1 MAVTSIP
8 GGTPAT
14 VASSRVDAHETAR
27 PPQHVVFVRTARQA
41 LRSGATWGTVFGIY
55 TALQAIAYTSTYKTL
70 AQRRAL
76 AKSMSLSGGLNALA
90 GPARDLQTVGG
101 YTVWKSLGFLS
112 VIGAIWALLL
122 GTKLLRG
129 EEESGRAE
137 VLLGGPL
144 TRRNA
149 TIQYL
154 LGLAAGVVALFAC
167 TSFFVVLVGREHAV
181 HWAASASLFFA
192 LSATCSAALFMA
204 VGAFTS
210 QLVTSRRRAAG
221 YAGGALGVAFAI
233 RMVSDATTGATWM
246 HWLTPLGWIE
256 KLGAF
261 TAPSP
266 LALLP
271 LAGATATLAA
281 ASVWLS
287 GVRDL
292 DAGLLRERT
301 SARAHTAL
309 LGGPMG
315 LATRLSGPII
325 AAWLAGVAA
334 YALLLGA
341 VADTAAKALED
352 SPSVRAA
359 LDRLGGHA
367 GLVKAYLGVS
377 CLLLTLLVML
387 LAASQLTAAR
397 REEASGRAEHLFV
410 RPVSRTRWMLSR
422 LAIASAAM
430 VLAGLLGGVF
440 MWIGTTSQ
448 HANVSFS
455 TLLDA
460 GLNSVP
466 AGLCLLGIGALAWSF
481 LPRLAT
487 SCVYAV
493 LVWSFLVEIIASVG
507 HTNRWLLDTSILHHV
522 TLAPAVAPDWT
533 SGVVLVGIGALA
545 STLGLLRFAHRD
557 LAGS

>member
-1 MAVTSIP
+1 MAITSIP
-8 GGTPAT
+8 AATPV
-14 VASSRVDAHETAR
+14 VASSRVDADATAR
-27 PPQHVVFVRTARQA
+27 RPQRVVFARTARQA
-41 LRSGATWGTVFGIY
+41 MRSGAIWGAVFGIY

-70 AQRRAL
+70 TQRLAL
-76 AKSMSLSGGLNALA
+76 AKSLSLSGGLNALA

-112 VIGAIWALLL
+112 VVGAIWALLL

-129 EEESGRAE
+129 EEESGRSE
-137 VLLGGPL
+137 LLLGGPL
-144 TRRNA
+144 TQRDS
-149 TIQYL
+149 TVQIL
-154 LGLAAGVVALFAC
+154 LGLAVGVVAMFVC
-167 TSFFVVLVGREHAV
+167 TSFFVLLVGREHAV
-181 HWAASASLFFA
+181 HWAASASLYYA
-192 LSATCSAALFMA
+192 LSATCGAALFMA

-210 QLVTSRRRAAG
+210 QLVTSRRRAAA

-233 RMVSDATTGATWM
+233 RMVSDASTGATWM
-246 HWLTPLGWIE
+246 HWLTPLGWVE

-261 TAPSP
+261 TSPSP
-266 LALLP
+266 VALLP
-271 LAGATATLAA
+271 LAGATAILAA
-281 ASVWLS
+281 ATIWLS
-287 GVRDL
+287 GARDL

-301 SARAHTAL
+301 TARAHTAL
-309 LGGPMG
+309 LGGPVG

-325 AAWLAGVAA
+325 TVWVAGVAA

-352 SPSVRAA
+352 SPSVKAA
-359 LDRLGGHA
+359 LARLGGHV

-397 REEASGRAEHLFV
+397 REEASGRAEHLLV

-422 LAIASAAM
+422 LAVASAAV
-430 VLAGLLGGVF
+430 VLAGVLGGVF
-440 MWIGTTSQ
+440 MWVGTTSQ
-448 HANVSFS
+448 HANVSFG
-455 TLLDA
+455 TLFGA

-466 AGLCLLGIGALAWSF
+466 AGLCLLGLGALAWSF

-487 SCVYAV
+487 PCVYAV
-493 LVWSFLVEIIASVG
+493 LVWSFLVEILASIG
-507 HTNRWLLDTSILHHV
+507 HPNRWFLDTSLLHHV
-522 TLAPAVAPDWT
+522 TLAPAVAPDWR
-533 SGVVLVGIGALA
+533 SGAVLVGIGVLA
-545 STLGLLRFAHRD
+545 AMLGLLRFAHRD